1 MTGLRALSAVCWFV
15 LRWTEARRL
24 GEKQVQR
31 ITSKK
36 LAMNEMDLPIDKNL
50 VPPVLKKQQQQ

>member
-15 LRWTEARRL
+15 LSGLRL
-24 GEKQVQR
+24 GDLGKNRFNVSLQ
-31 ITSKK
+31 K
-36 LAMNEMDLPIDKNL
+36 LALNEMDLPIDKNL